1 MINVAAFIH
10 EFFAVSF
17 LQFQAVRDILLR
29 FFLKSS
35 YSFVLTNL
43 RSYCHFNGFFLSS
56 SFTSRL
62 ISSLISS
69 VVESWSP
76 NVCVIIKNV
85 SHSDRSTWI
94 LNILSFDC
102 VDLPL
107 IHAFQYH
114 LLYFAWSLVS
124 TAYGS

>member
-17 LQFQAVRDILLR
+17 LQFQAVHDILLR

-43 RSYCHFNGFFLSS
+43 RSYCHLMVFLILFFHKPSDFFLNLFCRRILVSKC
-56 SFTSRL
+56 L
-62 ISSLISS
+62 
-69 VVESWSP
+69 
-76 NVCVIIKNV
+76 CIIKNV

-102 VDLPL
+102 CDLPL

-124 TAYGS
+124 TAYDS